1 MESTVTDIDDLARK
15 VNGLIGAL
23 KTSHEIIEF
32 KTEIIEFKTETISRL
47 EMEIT
52 QLRKEI
58 TYASRCVPK
67 KAMRKIIDFA
77 LAAGY
82 PSEEHLDEVAAFLDT
97 LEE

>member
-1 MESTVTDIDDLARK
+1 MTDID
-15 VNGLIGAL
+15 AL
-23 KTSHEIIEF
+23 KQALSNSLKTAEF
-32 KTEIIEFKTETISRL
+32 RDETITRL

-77 LAAGY
+77 LATGY
-82 PSEEHLDEVAAFLDT
+82 PDEWDIDEVAAYLDT

>member
-1 MESTVTDIDDLARK
+1 MTDIDDLARK
-15 VNGLIGAL
+15 VNDLIGAL

-32 KTEIIEFKTETISRL
+32 KTETITRL

-82 PSEEHLDEVAAFLDT
+82 PNEEHLDEVAAFLDT

>member
-1 MESTVTDIDDLARK
+1 MTD
-15 VNGLIGAL
+15 VNAL
-23 KTSHEIIEF
+23 KRVLSNLLEIAQF
-32 KTEIIEFKTETISRL
+32 RDETITRL

-77 LAAGY
+77 LATGY
-82 PSEEHLDEVAAFLDT
+82 PDEWDIDEVAAYLDT